1 MPRAYRQTKRA
12 RMSAET
18 EQRIVDA
25 TIQLHMTIG
34 PARTTISAIAER
46 AGVERL
52 TVYRHFPDPNALL
65 RRCTADG
72 WERFPPPDP
81 RAWVKVADPGKRLE
95 TALTELYD
103 YYDRVGDALAVIIRD
118 LPLVPELAAVNAPY
132 LATWE
137 SMREVLERGWNRRGR
152 RRRALR
158 ATIAHSLEL
167 TTWESLV
174 RRQQLEPPEAVELLV
189 RMARAA

>member
-1 MPRAYRQTKRA
+1 MSRGYRQTKRA

-25 TIQLHMTIG
+25 TIRLHMTVG
-34 PARTTISAIAER
+34 PAKTTISAIAEQ

-52 TVYRHFPDPNALL
+52 TVYRHFPDQNALL

-72 WERFPPPDP
+72 WKRFPPPDP
-81 RAWVKVADPGKRLE
+81 RAWVKEPDPAKRLE
-95 TALTELYD
+95 TGLTEVYE
-103 YYDRVGDALAVIIRD
+103 YYDRVGDALAIIIRD
-118 LPLVPELAAVNAPY
+118 LPLLPELAALNAPH

-137 SMREVLERGWNRRGR
+137 AMRDVLERGWNRRGR

-158 ATIAHSLEL
+158 ATIALSLEL

-174 RRQQLEPPEAVELLV
+174 RRQQLPPTEAVELLV
-189 RMARAA
+189 RLARSA

>member
-1 MPRAYRQTKRA
+1 MARGYRQTKRA
-12 RMSAET
+12 TASAET

-25 TIQLHMTIG
+25 TIQLHMTVG

-72 WERFPPPDP
+72 WARFPPPDP
-81 RAWVKVADPGKRLE
+81 RAWAKVTDPEKRLE
-95 TALTELYD
+95 TALTELYE
-103 YYDRVGDALAVIIRD
+103 YYDLVGEALAVILRD
-118 LPLVPELAAVNAPY
+118 LPLVPALAALNAPH
-132 LATWE
+132 LATWD

-152 RRRALR
+152 RRRATR
-158 ATIAHSLEL
+158 AAIALSLEL
-167 TTWESLV
+167 TTWEALV
-174 RRQQLEPPEAVELLV
+174 RRQRLEPAEAVELLV
-189 RMARAA
+189 RAVRCA

>member
-12 RMSAET
+12 RRSAET

-65 RRCTADG
+65 HRCTADG
-72 WERFPPPDP
+72 WARFPPPDP
-81 RAWVKVADPGKRLE
+81 RAWVNVADPGKRLE

-118 LPLVPELAAVNAPY
+118 LPHVPELAALNVPY
-132 LATWE
+132 LATWD
-137 SMREVLERGWNRRGR
+137 SMRDVLERGWNRRGR

-174 RRQQLEPPEAVELLV
+174 RRQQLDRAEAVELLV